1 MLKIKNRIKKLL
13 SVFFLISTL
22 PLVIVSCSKS
32 DNMPAD
38 TSANNGNSLKVG
50 LFFLNYSL
58 DPKDY
63 FNGWILVRVG
73 AGETL
78 LRLDDTGRL
87 IPALAEQFKVINKTT
102 YELTLKQGIKFSD
115 ASELNADMVKRNL
128 ERIFAQSP
136 RAAQYFEPLKIS
148 ADNTKRTI
156 TIYTKKPCPELF
168 YNLCEPLFAVIKLP
182 ESNQDL
188 TVSLPVTTGPY
199 QISSFTPNEHI
210 QVTPNPYFRD
220 GKAPLSSIDFYYIPD
235 AQSRLISL
243 KAGDLDIITTV
254 DYPDFKLLQNDS
266 AFNTQSSSGPRT
278 DVVYLNHNNE
288 FLKQKII
295 RKAISLAINRNEIA
309 QLTGSEAASGVISPH
324 FDFGREITPTDYN
337 PSLAASLLD
346 TAKIIDLNHDG
357 IREFNGQNIE
367 LNYRLKSDHGPADS
381 LIIAQCI
388 KEDLAAQGIK
398 VNLIQT
404 ENLSAAISASDFDLC
419 SANDSAL
426 PTGDSGYFLKSRY
439 HSKGDANF
447 GHYANQDLDAL
458 LSKLEES
465 FERNKRIELTSQIAA
480 LLNEDVAAL
489 YISYPKL
496 NIVSSNKVKDLH
508 LYTFD
513 YYLIDSKVNVDAGT
527 FTN

>member
-1 MLKIKNRIKKLL
+1 MLKIKNQIKKLL

-22 PLVIVSCSKS
+22 PLMIVSCSKS

-78 LRLDDTGRL
+78 LRLDDKGSL

-128 ERIFAQSP
+128 ERIFAYSP

-243 KAGDLDIITTV
+243 KAVDLDIITTV
-254 DYPDFKLLQNDS
+254 DYPDF
-266 AFNTQSSSGPRT
+266 
-278 DVVYLNHNNE
+278 
-288 FLKQKII
+288 
-295 RKAISLAINRNEIA
+295 
-309 QLTGSEAASGVISPH
+309 
-324 FDFGREITPTDYN
+324 
-337 PSLAASLLD
+337 
-346 TAKIIDLNHDG
+346 
-357 IREFNGQNIE
+357 
-367 LNYRLKSDHGPADS
+367 
-381 LIIAQCI
+381 
-388 KEDLAAQGIK
+388 
-398 VNLIQT
+398 
-404 ENLSAAISASDFDLC
+404 
-419 SANDSAL
+419 
-426 PTGDSGYFLKSRY
+426 
-439 HSKGDANF
+439 
-447 GHYANQDLDAL
+447 
-458 LSKLEES
+458 
-465 FERNKRIELTSQIAA
+465 
-480 LLNEDVAAL
+480 
-489 YISYPKL
+489 
-496 NIVSSNKVKDLH
+496 
-508 LYTFD
+508 
-513 YYLIDSKVNVDAGT
+513 
-527 FTN
+527 